1 LHQKKQIMQKC
12 LVDALIKDIACTLV
26 VRSALS
32 MLFTFPCISSGHT
45 RHSCSRQW
53 SLWTSVQSMWVV
65 FGINVYCLRS
75 YMSIWLRFVYSR
87 HFSILFDSCYRQKM
101 FFGNLTSEMWLW
113 IYMINLINTH
123 SCVCVQQEKITL
135 NLNQI
140 CHTYTRATCIFTPP
154 CAITGTPDGYGH
166 SSSSA
171 LHMHHCIINNAHSLK
186 NSA

>member
-1 LHQKKQIMQKC
+1 MQKC
-12 LVDALIKDIACTLV
+12 LVNALIKDIACNLM
-26 VRSALS
+26 VRSAFS
-32 MLFTFPCISSGHT
+32 MLFTFPCISSGQA
-45 RHSCSRQW
+45 RHSCFRQW

-65 FGINVYCLRS
+65 FGINVYHLRS
-75 YMSIWLRFVYSR
+75 YLSVWLRFVYSR
-87 HFSILFDSCYRQKM
+87 HFSFLFDSCYRQTM

-113 IYMINLINTH
+113 IYMINLMYTQS

-140 CHTYTRATCIFTPP
+140 CHTYSRACCIFTSP
-154 CAITGTPDGYGH
+154 CAITRIPDGYGH

-171 LHMHHCIINNAHSLK
+171 LRMHLCIINIAQSLK